1 MAKLFFRGTVNDS
14 EFDLSRVSKV
24 DLLPNDQAI
33 DLSNCDREPIHVPGS
48 IQPHGALLVLHETT
62 LQILEISANSH
73 NILGLEPRALL
84 GKSISVLLEPDG
96 VEQLREV
103 LAQGDLE
110 NNPLFAFSLQ
120 PKGTAHKLDA
130 VTHRHQGRV
139 LLELEPQQI
148 NNGSS
153 VDVRVLGASL
163 RRLNRTD
170 SALSFCQAAALE
182 VQNISGFDRVM
193 VYRFASDGSG
203 EVIAEERRDD
213 LEPFLGLHYPASDI
227 PKQARALYVLNHL
240 RLIADATYT
249 SVPMLALE
257 LTEPLDM
264 SYCFLRSVS
273 PIHLEYLANMGVKA
287 SMSISIVRDG
297 QLWGLIAC
305 HHYSGARLL
314 AYNERAACE
323 FLGQM
328 VSLQLASKEQAESA
342 DYRSKLKS
350 LSMRFLELIE
360 REDDLKEALIQP
372 DLQLLDYLEATGA
385 AVVLHGE
392 VHLLG
397 KTPSS
402 AQVQRLAEWLADEH
416 APFEIFATEKLSSR
430 FAEAKAYQDVAS
442 GVLAV
447 PVSRSGQDMEIWFRP
462 EVPQTVTWGGDP
474 NKPVTL
480 AENGEQRLTPRK
492 SFDAW
497 REAVTGCAIA
507 WKSVEIEAAL
517 ELRRAVVSTALRRAE
532 MLAGLNAELTRSNA
546 ELDSFAYVASH
557 DLKEPLRGIHNYST
571 LLLEDAGDRLEPSER
586 SKLETL
592 VRLTQRMETL
602 IDSLLLFSRVGR
614 VDFRLRDCDL
624 DKMVADVLD
633 LLKPRLEQDKVTV
646 RVPRV
651 LPHTIA
657 DQARIGEVF
666 NNLISNAIKYNDK
679 TERWVEIGYQTALE
693 RQQLSVPTDLNPN
706 ASIFYVR
713 DNGIGI
719 ATRHLENVFRIFKRL
734 HARDAFGGGTG
745 AGLTIARK
753 IVERHGGQIWVESTP
768 GAGSSFYFTLEG

>member
-1 MAKLFFRGTVNDS
+1 MNNN
-14 EFDLSRVSKV
+14 EFDLSRSSGI
-24 DLLPNDQAI
+24 DLLPVSSPI

-62 LQILEISANSH
+62 WQVLELSANSFE
-73 NILGLEPRALL
+73 ILGLEPRALL
-84 GKSISVLLEPDG
+84 GNAISVLLEPEG
-96 VEQLREV
+96 IEQLREV
-103 LAQGDLE
+103 LAQIDLE
-110 NNPLFAFSLQ
+110 ANPLYAFSMQL
-120 PKGTAHKLDA
+120 KGDKRLDA
-130 VTHRHQGRV
+130 VIHRHKGRV
-139 LLELEPQQI
+139 LLELEPQQ
-148 NNGSS
+148 NTEALS

-170 SALSFCQAAALE
+170 SALAFCQAAALE
-182 VQNISGFDRVM
+182 VQTISGFDRVM

-203 EVIAEERRDD
+203 EVIAEERRAD

-227 PKQARALYVLNHL
+227 PQQARALYVLNHL

-249 SVPMLALE
+249 PVPMLALE
-257 LTEPLDM
+257 VSEALDM

-305 HHYSGARLL
+305 HHYSDARLL

-350 LSMRFLELIE
+350 LSGRFLELIE

-385 AVVLHGE
+385 AVDLHGE
-392 VHLLG
+392 AHLLG
-397 KTPSS
+397 KTPTGI
-402 AQVQRLAEWLADEH
+402 QVLRLAEWLTDEH
-416 APFEIFATEKLSSR
+416 APFEVFATERLSSR
-430 FAEAKAYQDVAS
+430 FPESSAYQNVAS

-447 PVSRSGQDMEIWFRP
+447 PVSRSMQDMVIWFRP

-480 AENGEQRLTPRK
+480 SENGESRLTPRK

-497 REAVTGCAIA
+497 REDVAGCAIA
-507 WKSVEIEAAL
+507 WKSVEVEAAL

-571 LLLEDAGDRLEPSER
+571 LLLEDAGDRLEPNEKA
-586 SKLETL
+586 KLETL

-624 DKMVADVLD
+624 NNVLTDVLD
-633 LLKPRLEQDKVTV
+633 LLKPRLEQDKVSV
-646 RVPRV
+646 RVPRK
-651 LPHTIA
+651 LPHTVA

-666 NNLISNAIKYNDK
+666 NNLIANAIKYNNK
-679 TERWVEIGYQTALE
+679 AERWIELGYISALE
-693 RQQLSVPTDLNPN
+693 RQQLAVPPDLNPD
-706 ASIFYVR
+706 ATIFYVR

-753 IVERHGGQIWVESTP
+753 IVERHGGQIWVESTI